1 MINAEFSAVENAAG
15 ARLTALR
22 LKEVTYYSDR
32 FNSVGTQCTLILG
45 FVVGLL
51 TVFRPLEY
59 NVETKIQN
67 ANSYC
72 YVLSASAALVF
83 ALHTVLSSTFV
94 GIW

>member
-59 NVETKIQN
+59 NVETKIQS
-67 ANSYC
+67 SYFC